1 MAAPSAGSV
10 GDICTVPTTAE
21 QELRQLRQQLQ
32 EQQVRQQQRE
42 LQWQQKQQQWQQ
54 HHQNQVQQYQQLQL
68 QHQGQLQDV
77 RAQLLAEQQRGQ
89 QIRDAALQGRMKPE
103 APKARR
109 QRTRWTEEE
118 VAALDL
124 GVRTFGEG
132 RWEAILDTYAA
143 KFQSCRTVVDLKDKW
158 RNMQKA
164 ARV

>member
-1 MAAPSAGSV
+1 M
-10 GDICTVPTTAE
+10 
-21 QELRQLRQQLQ
+21 
-32 EQQVRQQQRE
+32 
-42 LQWQQKQQQWQQ
+42 
-54 HHQNQVQQYQQLQL
+54 LQL
-68 QHQGQLQDV
+68 S
-77 RAQLLAEQQRGQ
+77 
-89 QIRDAALQGRMKPE
+89 AALQGRMKPE

-109 QRTRWTEEE
+109 QRTWWTEEE
-118 VAALDL
+118 EAALDL